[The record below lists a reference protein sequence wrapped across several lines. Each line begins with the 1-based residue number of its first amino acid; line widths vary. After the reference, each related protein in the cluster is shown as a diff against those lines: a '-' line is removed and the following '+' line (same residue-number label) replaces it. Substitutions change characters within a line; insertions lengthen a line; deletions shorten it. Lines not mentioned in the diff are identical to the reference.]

1 MLPAARAAMDGR
13 QMVNEFR
20 KDTDNPATGCG
31 TFKNEKIVV
40 NLRCPE
46 SEVCVG

>member
-1 MLPAARAAMDGR
+1 
-13 QMVNEFR
+13 MVNELNGEA
-20 KDTDNPATGCG
+20 DNPLTACG